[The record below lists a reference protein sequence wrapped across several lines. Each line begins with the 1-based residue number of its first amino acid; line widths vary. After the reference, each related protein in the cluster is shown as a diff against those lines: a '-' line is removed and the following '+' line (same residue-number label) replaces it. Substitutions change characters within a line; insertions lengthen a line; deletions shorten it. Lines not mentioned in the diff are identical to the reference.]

1 MAVDE
6 AARASTSGVDQ
17 LEGEQ
22 VLELTLFAKKKAW
35 IDAKI
40 QVTFPSLP
48 SLSFVCSPLLADE
61 QFLSA
66 LAPIEVITPPAP
78 ARSSTTHQILE
89 RWWAE
94 HDRIESEV
102 DAYDMGDLSKMRT
115 VATNK
120 SKQELSP
127 KDTDLIEVCLTT
139 PSAVDKLL
147 HLLRQRREALILLG
161 HRLQS
166 EESVAAAW
174 ASHGQLESDAEA
186 LTRDTDAA
194 LLQLPARALAEGL
207 ERRARKLRNEVD
219 NARRDLA
226 AQGPTHPLAPEQ
238 ADETARLAKTLEK
251 NLGTVDEAVV
261 RAEKR
266 VERYER
272 GVEALERAAEVR
284 TRLEAALG
292 RLREFEEG
300 WKEIERESPRG
311 PEEGERCL
319 ERTEGEEAWEK
330 AFDALGEGV
339 GEALQEAGKGAR
351 DAADVV
357 VDLGNAGVDPNV
369 RRGLKD
375 LARGVEEARRRVAG
389 VLEREDARRRS
400 VEAARK
406 LERAVRQGR
415 ERVEEARR
423 KLRDEAERV
432 RWKEASRVDEQ
443 PTTDFVDLLAHL
455 QIDVD
460 SALDEPLR
468 TATSLLQPAHFL
480 LHDHLTALVSSL
492 RDDLHSLHDLRSD
505 VDQVRHQTAAVQSF
519 TDELAAVEA
528 PLQAASASADDALGR
543 ELLSLS
549 DCEFDMRQWRLDGAI
564 RASAP
569 KLFPLVSNA
578 HLRIP
583 FLASSSP
590 PTTSSLPYNLM
601 EHDSLIRAFL
611 HRCTSRTSGELDEA
625 RQKERLLFHCV
636 EARDWDR
643 SATWVNRRLYH
654 LDGELEEVE
663 KAVDWNDDAQTT
675 LDSVW
680 SPFSTLCRTSDTI
693 SEAIAELLSS
703 LDSLRS
709 DPSSSFPAFNG
720 HSERQSELDILR
732 SDYST
737 LTASI
742 NAVEELFGRQRVR
755 REELLRAWEGR
766 RDEVVAA
773 LEAHKVTAETLQ
785 AEVSEAAKRL
795 TAAAD
800 GARAERAAL
809 LQSAALDLSADVDLA
824 FHAAAIDA
832 ASSARRRIEDV
843 EAALVE
849 QSDRVDALEAALPS
863 LHFANADLSPASSAH
878 TAAQTASASA
888 SSSVTEFV
896 QLIQQI
902 AAKTDA
908 FIAARADWTAEL
920 ERRRREEET
929 AQLAAASETSAK
941 ELAERI
947 ETDCTAV
954 EMFEEEARQAV
965 EEAQGKSITVAKQR
979 EGLLQA
985 PDLDEAS
992 EADASVSGLVT
1003 IFEDLQRRVRALNE
1017 RKAPH
1022 EATLDELAAATPA
1035 TSAAASLDSVRL
1047 SLSSLRAALAGAST
1061 ALDDLAHHLDLA
1073 QINSTV
1079 WTGARAAV
1087 LAQRGATAAL
1097 PQQSPPSAFPDGIMS
1112 PSISLTTPD
1121 APPPLSFPVHLQL
1134 PSKKEADAIRKPVED
1149 VKHQLDDLEAKP
1161 SDGMAV
1167 DEAARASG
1175 RAVDELDGE
1184 QVLELT
1190 LFAEKKAWI
1199 DAKIQFLSA
1208 LAPIEVITPP
1218 APARSSTTHQILE
1231 RWWAEHDRIESE
1243 VDAYDMGDL
1252 SKMRTVAKNK
1262 SKQELSPKD
1271 TDLIE
1276 VCLTTLFAVDKLLHL
1291 LRQRRK
1297 ALILLGYR
1305 LQWEESVATAWAS
1318 HRQLLADLPTFLA
1331 KSRWSIP
1338 LAISSPSRHPSGEP
1352 PAGLPTSSSQTSLL
1366 SASTSLS
1373 TSTSSRRLS
1382 FIASPNTAASFPSP
1396 GLASASQMS
1405 RTMRSQM
1412 LSLSLSSLHS
1422 SLRLLTSSLLPSSST
1437 HLDKLIDTSPSP
1449 LPDSFLDAQ
1458 DALEDTI
1465 RRSTAGLGSFAEEM
1479 VRLWKTADE
1488 VFWRAH
1494 EAEGDAEA
1502 LTRDTD
1508 EALLKLP
1515 ARAHAEAFKRRARKL
1530 RNEVEDTREAL
1541 ARRDLPS
1548 KGPTHPLAPEQ
1559 AGETARLAKTLEKN
1573 LGMAEE
1579 AVARAEKRVERYE
1592 RGVEALERAAEV
1604 RTRLEAALGR
1614 LRGFEEG
1621 WEGIEGGRPRGPEE
1635 GETCLERTE
1644 GEEAWEKTFD
1654 ALDEGVG
1661 QALEEA
1667 RKGAR
1672 DAADVVVDLGNA
1684 GVDPNVRRGLKDLAR
1699 GVEEARRRVAG
1710 VLEREDARRRSVEAA
1725 RKLERAVGQG
1735 RERVEEAR
1743 RKLRDEA
1750 ERVRWKE
1757 ASRTDERPTTD
1768 FVDLLAHLQVDV
1780 DSALDEP
1787 LRTATSL
1794 LQPAHFLLH
1803 DHLTALVS
1811 SLHDDLHSLHDLRS
1825 VVDQVQ
1831 HQTAAVQSFT
1841 DELAAVEAPLQAA
1854 SASADDALAQ
1864 ERTGWSDGSLA
1875 SRRRDL
1881 KSAIEASAA
1890 QLFPL
1895 VSDAHL
1901 RIPFLASSSPPPTS
1915 SLPYDLKEHDA
1926 LIRAYINRSTS
1937 RASGELEEARKNLQF
1952 VMDLEEAFCWDEEAE
1967 KVGRDIEELDRGVEG
1982 IEKAVADRND
1992 DAQTTFDSWSSTLST
2007 LSTASSNLSE
2017 ALTGLSISLDT
2028 IRSYPSSSFPPFNG
2042 HAKRQS
2048 FFDVLLSSRSALA
2061 ARITAVE
2068 EQLARSRVGREERLR
2083 AWERRRDG
2091 VAATLEAQKVAAEAL
2106 QAEVSEA
2113 AKRLTAAADGAR
2125 AERAA
2130 LLQSAALDLSA
2141 DVDLAFHAAAIDAA
2155 SSARRRI
2162 EDAGAALVEQ
2172 SAHVDTLGAALPTL
2186 HSPSAD
2192 LSPANSA
2199 LTAAQTASAAATS
2212 SLDELDQLILQIAA
2226 ETDAF
2231 IADRAAE
2238 LERRRQE
2245 EETAQ
2250 LAAAW
2255 ETSVKELEEQIEAN
2269 CMAVESVAE
2278 EAKRAVEEAQEKSA
2292 TVAKERE
2299 ELLQAPDLSEASEVD
2314 ASSASVSG
2322 LVAVSEDLQRRLLA
2336 LNARKAQHE
2345 ATLDELSAATPA
2357 TSSPGSLDSPRSS
2370 LSSLQSASAA
2380 ASTAIDDLAHHL
2392 DLAETESTV
2401 WTGTRAAVLAQ
2412 RQATAALYQQSPPSA
2427 FPDGIMSPSISLTTP
2442 DSPRSPSFPVQG
2454 LRRSQASISI
2464 TSPLGE
2470 EVDVFGPASPS
2481 SLFAL
2486 SPTIEEPPE
2495 VIELRSKTSS
2505 IVAHEWLDSEK
2516 FLQLPPKEEAEAIQK
2531 QVEDVK
2537 RQLDELEANPS
2548 DGLVWTDLTPLKTAL
2563 QTKEEAARRVA
2574 ALAHF
2579 AVKVDAADVALSNL
2593 LDAIDAV
2600 TPGLP
2605 PPSPTDSE
2613 TPPRPLSD
2621 AIVQASDAV
2630 TAVRV
2635 EAIQLVDDRRV
2646 EQAIDRI
2653 EGSWAEMMAMVDDVR
2668 PRAGSAASSAS
2679 SSRRSS
2685 RTPSR
2690 TSSRTPSRQPSSRP
2704 MSRTSSSSSVVSHH
2718 LPSSHQSLPSR
2729 PSSAASSTRSS
2740 RSASIR
2746 DAPRPGST
2754 WSLLDTPRKATSGLE
2769 TPTATPRRRVHSA
2782 LPVATPRR
2790 NPSPRPP
2797 PTPTTARP
2805 FSFTSASK
2813 RDLAKSTSAIP
2824 RRSPAPTRQDSSAS
2838 LAASVTSNAAMRRFP
2853 SASSTVSSRRDSL
2866 ASSVSSR
2873 RSSYE
2878 TSSRYDVTSPHRS
2891 PRLGGSRSTPP
2902 RPKQLYR
2909 PNMDNKLDRE
2919 VGNIINALGNIHVPI
2934 EVAEGR
2940 WTDESG
2946 MYLIGSKPYFCRIL
2960 RSKQV
2965 MVRVGGGWQNL
2976 LKFVIS
2982 HFGLAAGLALSPPSS
2997 VKSSISGEPQWI
3009 SASSVRN
3016 QLATSDSAA
3025 SFRDYLSSSVSS
3037 GSANTD
3043 LSLSVSTSSLSMRRS
3058 LSSSG
3063 GTPLRRS
3070 FTGNNLIASPLSP
3083 GTKHIPKARPALPV
3097 WRP

>member
-6 AARASTSGVDQ
+6 ASRASGSGIDE
-17 LEGEQ
+17 LDGEQ
-22 VLELTLFAKKKAW
+22 VLELTLFAEKKAW
-35 IDAKI
+35 IDAKT

-48 SLSFVCSPLLADE
+48 LLSCACSPLADE

-115 VATNK
+115 VAKNK

-139 PSAVDKLL
+139 LSAADKLL
-147 HLLRQRREALILLG
+147 HLLCQRREALILLG
-161 HRLQS
+161 HRLQR

-194 LLQLPARALAEGL
+194 LLQLPARAHAEGL

-284 TRLEAALG
+284 TRLEAARG

-300 WKEIERESPRG
+300 WEWIEGGRSRG

-339 GEALQEAGKGAR
+339 GEALEEARKGAR

-406 LERAVRQGR
+406 LERAVRQVR

-443 PTTDFVDLLAHL
+443 PATDFVDLLAHL

-492 RDDLHSLHDLRSD
+492 RDDLHSLDDLRSG

-519 TDELAAVEA
+519 TDELAALEA

-543 ELLSLS
+543 GLLSLVS
-549 DCEFDMRQWRLDGAI
+549 SEFDRRVCRLAEAI
-564 RASAP
+564 KASAAQ
-569 KLFPLVSNA
+569 LFPLVSNA

-590 PTTSSLPYNLM
+590 PPTSSLPYSFM
-601 EHDSLIRAFL
+601 EHDALIRAYIN
-611 HRCTSRTSGELDEA
+611 RCTSRASRELDEA
-625 RQKERLLFHCV
+625 RQKLKFLFHLEQV
-636 EARDWDR
+636 DDWD
-643 SATWVNRRLYH
+643 STAEWVNKELKK
-654 LDGELEEVE
+654 LDGELEELE
-663 KAVDWNDDAQTT
+663 KAIVWNGDAQTT
-675 LDSVW
+675 RDGVGW
-680 SPFSTLCRTSDTI
+680 TLYSASHTA
-693 SEAIAELLSS
+693 SEVIAELLSS
-703 LDSLRS
+703 LAILRS
-709 DPSSSFPAFNG
+709 DPSSPFPPFNG
-720 HSERQSELDILR
+720 HSERQSYFDSLR
-732 SDYST
+732 SRGST
-737 LTASI
+737 LIARLS
-742 NAVEELFGRQRVR
+742 AVEEQFARRAVR
-755 REELLRAWEGR
+755 REEPLRAWEGR
-766 RDEVVAA
+766 RDEVVAT
-773 LEAHKVTAETLQ
+773 LEAQKVTAEALQ
-785 AEVSEAAKRL
+785 TEVSEAAKRL

-832 ASSARRRIEDV
+832 ASSARRRMEDL

-849 QSDRVDALEAALPS
+849 QSARIDALEAALPS
-863 LHFANADLSPASSAH
+863 LHFGDADLSPASSAR

-896 QLIQQI
+896 ELIQQI
-902 AAKTDA
+902 AAKTEA

-929 AQLAAASETSAK
+929 AQLAAAWETSAK

-1047 SLSSLRAALAGAST
+1047 SFSSLRAALAGAST

-1079 WTGARAAV
+1079 WTGVRAAV

-1134 PSKKEADAIRKPVED
+1134 PSKEEADALRKPVED

-1161 SDGMAV
+1161 SDG
-1167 DEAARASG
+1167 
-1175 RAVDELDGE
+1175 
-1184 QVLELT
+1184 
-1190 LFAEKKAWI
+1190 FAEKKAWI

-1305 LQWEESVATAWAS
+1305 LQWEESVAAAWAS

-1338 LAISSPSRHPSGEP
+1338 LAIASPSRHPSGEP
-1352 PAGLPTSSSQTSLL
+1352 PARLPTSSSQTSLL

-1396 GLASASQMS
+1396 GPASASQMS

-1515 ARAHAEAFKRRARKL
+1515 ARAHAEGFKRRARKL

-1541 ARRDLPS
+1541 ARRDLPA

-1573 LGMAEE
+1573 LGMADE

-1614 LRGFEEG
+1614 LREFEEG

-1644 GEEAWEKTFD
+1644 GEEAWEKAFD

-1661 QALEEA
+1661 EALKEA

-1743 RKLRDEA
+1743 TTLRDEA

-1787 LRTATSL
+1787 LRTATSSL

-1811 SLHDDLHSLHDLRS
+1811 SLRDDLHSLDDLRS
-1825 VVDQVQ
+1825 AVDQVR

-1864 ERTGWSDGSLA
+1864 ERTSWSDGSLA
-1875 SRRRDL
+1875 SRLRDL

-1901 RIPFLASSSPPPTS
+1901 RIPFLASSSPSPTS
-1915 SLPYDLKEHDA
+1915 SLPYNLTEHDA

-1937 RASGELEEARKNLQF
+1937 RASGELEEARKKLQF

-1967 KVGRDIEELDRGVEG
+1967 KVGRDIEELDRGVDG

-2007 LSTASSNLSE
+2007 LSTTSSNLSE

-2042 HAKRQS
+2042 HSERQS
-2048 FFDVLLSSRSALA
+2048 FFDDLLSSRSTLA

-2068 EQLARSRVGREERLR
+2068 EQLARSRVVREERLR
-2083 AWERRRDG
+2083 AWEGRRDG
-2091 VAATLEAQKVAAEAL
+2091 VVATLEAQKVAAEAL

-2113 AKRLTAAADGAR
+2113 AKLLTAGADGAR

-2141 DVDLAFHAAAIDAA
+2141 DVDLAFYAAAIDAA

-2162 EDAGAALVEQ
+2162 EDVGAALVEQ
-2172 SAHVDTLGAALPTL
+2172 SAHVDALEAALPTL

-2231 IADRAAE
+2231 IVDSAAR

-2245 EETAQ
+2245 EETAK

-2278 EAKRAVEEAQEKSA
+2278 EAKRAVKEVQEKST

-2299 ELLQAPDLSEASEVD
+2299 ELLQAPDLSEASEAD

-2336 LNARKAQHE
+2336 LNARKAQQE

-2380 ASTAIDDLAHHL
+2380 ASTALDDLAHHL
-2392 DLAETESTV
+2392 DLAQTESTV

-2412 RQATAALYQQSPPSA
+2412 RQATAALHQQSPPSA

-2442 DSPRSPSFPVQG
+2442 DSPPSPSFPVQG

-2516 FLQLPPKEEAEAIQK
+2516 FLQLPPKEEADAIQK

-2563 QTKEEAARRVA
+2563 QSKEEAARRVA

-2613 TPPRPLSD
+2613 TPPHPLSD

-2646 EQAIDRI
+2646 EQAIDRV

-2718 LPSSHQSLPSR
+2718 LPSSRQSLPCR

-2769 TPTATPRRRVHSA
+2769 TPTATPRRRVNSA